1 MQEVMEVARMANIHN
16 MIIALPEQYETR
28 VGERGVQLSGGQ
40 KQRIAIARALVR
52 NPSILLLDEAT
63 SSLDVENEKIVQ
75 VALEKARAGRTT
87 IMVAHRLSTVRSA
100 GKPTQQFPQ
109 IFQDNFA
116 VRIKIQSVAVYCR
129 HADKIFVLSEGR
141 VVEEGS
147 HQDLMQMNGVY
158 AGLAARQEKY
168 QNEVEQISLESLSQP
183 QGESPE
189 LAGEARLSNPPPV
202 ILLFRP
208 QAGTCSYP
216 GGGRPCLPHLPLRA
230 GLP

>member
-1 MQEVMEVARMANIHN
+1 
-16 MIIALPEQYETR
+16 
-28 VGERGVQLSGGQ
+28 
-40 KQRIAIARALVR
+40 
-52 NPSILLLDEAT
+52 
-63 SSLDVENEKIVQ
+63 
-75 VALEKARAGRTT
+75 
-87 IMVAHRLSTVRSA
+87 MVAHRLSTVRSA
-100 GKPTQQFPQ
+100 GKPTQQFRQ
-109 IFQDNFA
+109 ILL
-116 VRIKIQSVAVYCR
+116 IKIQSVVVYCR

-189 LAGEARLSNPPPV
+189 LAGEARLSPPPPV

-208 QAGTCSYP
+208 QAGSCSCP
-216 GGGRPCLPHLPLRA
+216 GRGRPCLPHLPLRA